1 MVKLGFLEK
10 LTMLQFLQG
19 HINEPDAIIAA
30 YRKEPE
36 KWDALKAS
44 FPVYEE
50 YMQQYPE
57 LVKRLKDADIP
68 L

>member
-1 MVKLGFLEK
+1 
-10 LTMLQFLQG
+10 
-19 HINEPDAIIAA
+19 
-30 YRKEPE
+30 
-36 KWDALKAS
+36 LKAS